1 YEGTLDEGIDISFD
15 SQFFDVSAMKWF
27 NGTGVEADT
36 TNPGQFVLALKGVEA
51 ESGDYVVLL
60 LKVNG
65 KKQGDWVIYQ
75 VQDAL

>member
-1 YEGTLDEGIDISFD
+1 MTGGLYTIRENRPLNRDMRLLRLEG
-15 SQFFDVSAMKWF
+15 DVS
-27 NGTGVEADT
+27 GL
-36 TNPGQFVLALKGVEA
+36 TNPGQFVLTLKGAEA